1 MYVYIHT
8 SHVVTVYIYIY
19 SYIKWI
25 ALLQSQSEDLE
36 AASYTTPPML
46 GDKPGP
52 GMYIDIYG
60 GRFKMCVC
68 RYPILT
74 HIHVCGN
81 VLNE

>member
-1 MYVYIHT
+1 MFIC
-8 SHVVTVYIYIY
+8 IYIY

-46 GDKPGP
+46 GDKRRPGT
-52 GMYIDIYG
+52 YIDLYG

-68 RYPILT
+68 GHPILT
-74 HIHVCGN
+74 YIHLTNCN
-81 VLNE
+81 VGPLSDG